1 MTEAALAGYDGFDV
15 TSEKNYFDEK
25 MMSVDDAEKHVLM
38 NRAIREYLAKLRSSM
53 KISFITPSL
62 YEEETPDE

>member
-1 MTEAALAGYDGFDV
+1 
-15 TSEKNYFDEK
+15 
-25 MMSVDDAEKHVLM
+25 MMSVDDTEKHVLM